1 MLESP
6 ALGSLA
12 AGVVLVGVALKQN
25 LGDGNDGVAIRLES
39 LDDARQSLRR
49 MHGGGFATVKV
60 FPQGEM
66 LFQNTATH

>member
-1 MLESP
+1 
-6 ALGSLA
+6 
-12 AGVVLVGVALKQN
+12 
-25 LGDGNDGVAIRLES
+25 
-39 LDDARQSLRR
+39 